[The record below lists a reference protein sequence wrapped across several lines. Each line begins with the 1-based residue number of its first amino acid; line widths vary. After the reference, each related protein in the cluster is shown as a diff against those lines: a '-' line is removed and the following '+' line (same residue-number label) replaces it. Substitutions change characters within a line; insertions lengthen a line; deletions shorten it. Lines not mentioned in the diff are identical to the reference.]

1 MLNSRRGG
9 DNAVCIFLPL
19 LELREEVLDPAHR
32 QYVEWTEDGESEAD
46 DRHSQEDLGG
56 AFKAPEPRTGLWF
69 GVGHGETPGL
79 VPGCYQRI
87 LHVGADPL
95 DGGTRAVG
103 RDLEDIA
110 GRVSDTEANHLW
122 RVVGPLVDDAET

>member
-1 MLNSRRGG
+1 MANPRQTIVTARKILAAHSKRR
-9 DNAVCIFLPL
+9 N
-19 LELREEVLDPAHR
+19 RER
-32 QYVEWTEDGESEAD
+32 G
-46 DRHSQEDLGG
+46 
-56 AFKAPEPRTGLWF
+56 F